1 MRRPIFACLITLLVA
16 LAACSGH
23 QSKAEAPSVDTI
35 PMMVMRIQ
43 QCSRLY
49 TAEYHVHKI
58 ITHDDKLKISG
69 KLMQKPFSID
79 LPAGKRKVAIPI
91 DATIKAYIDFGGFS
105 KDNIRR
111 QGDHIEIVLPDPKVA
126 LTASKIDHDGVK
138 QFVAL
143 TRSNFSDEEL
153 TRLEQQGRQAIVN
166 DIPNMDIIERARENA
181 ANTLIPM
188 VEQMG
193 YRQENI
199 KISFRKEFTRN
210 DILKLVGEK

>member
-1 MRRPIFACLITLLVA
+1 MRRPIIACLVILLAA

-23 QSKAEAPSVDTI
+23 TNKSEAPAVDTI
-35 PMMVMRIQ
+35 PLMVMRIQ

-49 TAEYHVHKI
+49 TAEYHVRKI
-58 ITHDDKLKISG
+58 ITHDDRLQISG

-79 LPAGKRKVAIPI
+79 LPAGKRKVAIPV

-126 LTASKIDHDGVK
+126 VTATKIDHEGVR

-143 TRSNFSDEEL
+143 TRRNFSDEEL
-153 TRLEQQGRQAIVN
+153 SRLEQQGRQAIIG
-166 DIPNMDIIERARENA
+166 DIPKLDIIGQARENA

-199 KISFRKEFTRN
+199 KITFRKEFTRN
-210 DILKLVGEK
+210 EILHFVGGQ